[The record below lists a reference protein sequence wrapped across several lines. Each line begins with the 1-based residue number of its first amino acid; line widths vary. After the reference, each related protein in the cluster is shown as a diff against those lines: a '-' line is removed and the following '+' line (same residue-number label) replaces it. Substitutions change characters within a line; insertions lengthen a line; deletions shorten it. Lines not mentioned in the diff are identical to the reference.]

1 MAKKQFPI
9 TTRAGATAIRIY
21 RSPLRANP
29 DDRKSKSYDSFL
41 VVHYLGGKRIRTRF
55 KSLDL
60 AETEVDRIRTL
71 LLNEDLAAFQLNGQ
85 DRLIYARANETA
97 KAYGITLDTLASQY
111 ANARQILGD
120 VSLDESAQFFD
131 RFGRSVKAKKTV
143 PEIVE
148 ELLATLRADKKSG
161 YHIGDMERRLT
172 CFATAFPKP
181 ILEMQTKEIAEWLR
195 NLKGKDKK
203 GKEIEYAPKTRNHY
217 RNAMVQMFNFA
228 RDHGY
233 LPKGLPTE
241 AEAVKSLDVVASQNE
256 ILTVEELIA
265 LLANA
270 SPRVLV
276 PMAIKAF
283 TGIRTEEMLRL
294 KWEHLNFK
302 TKYVTLQAEVTKTKQ
317 RRLIPM
323 AENLIAWLEPHKKES
338 GRICDRWQRPQA
350 LSQAFERHGTRNSI
364 HVGANKFRNSY
375 ISYRVAVTHDVQ
387 RVALESGNSPRVIQ
401 REYLELA
408 TEEDGKRW
416 FAAMPPKH
424 HVSRGAK
431 QSKPERKRGSV
442 GRSIQ
447 ADGVQ

>member
-9 TTRAGATAIRIY
+9 TTRVGATAIRIY
-21 RSPLRANP
+21 KSPLRVIP
-29 DDRKSKSYDSFL
+29 DDRKSKLYESFV

-55 KSLDL
+55 KTLAL
-60 AETEVDRIRTL
+60 AETEVERIRTL
-71 LLNEDLAAFQLNGQ
+71 LLNQDLAAFQLTGQ
-85 DRLIYARANETA
+85 ERLIYARANEIA

-111 ANARQILGD
+111 GNARSILGD
-120 VSLDESAQFFD
+120 ATLEEAAQFFD

-143 PEIVE
+143 PEVVE
-148 ELLATLRADKKSG
+148 ELIATLKADGKSS

-172 CFATAFPKP
+172 SFATAFPKS
-181 ILEMQTKEIAEWLR
+181 ILEIQTKEFAEWLR

-203 GKEIEYAPKTRNHY
+203 GGEILYAPKTRNHY
-217 RNAMVQMFNFA
+217 RNAVVQMFNFA

-233 LPKGLPTE
+233 LPKGIPTE
-241 AEAVKSLDVVASQNE
+241 VEAVKPLDVVTSENE
-256 ILTVEELIA
+256 ILTVDQLA
-265 LLANA
+265 TLLEHAK
-270 SPRVLV
+270 PRVLI

-302 TKYVTLQAEVTKTKQ
+302 TQYVILQAEVTKTKQ
-317 RRLIPM
+317 RRIIPM
-323 AENLIAWLEPHKKES
+323 SDNLVAWLEMHKKEA
-338 GRICDRWQRPQA
+338 GRICDRWRRPQA
-350 LSQAFERHGTRNSI
+350 LSQAFERHGTRHGI

-408 TEEDGKRW
+408 TEEDGKAW
-416 FAAMPPKH
+416 FAIMPTKHSASLRPKQI
-424 HVSRGAK
+424 VK
-431 QSKPERKRGSV
+431 DPKRV
-442 GRSIQ
+442 
-447 ADGVQ
+447 